1 MPNYYN
7 DNMRPKFTSNF
18 ILYLTGF
25 IIVSCNTRSTV
36 NESKTIWPDTLTNG
50 LIRYVINTN
59 NNQKCI
65 FYSDKAPLWFSD
77 SSQDKFIN
85 SKTGFTPLDST
96 IVRKQL
102 EFNRKFE
109 FRIDTANLLKTQFI
123 SYDTLVS
130 WGLGTVNTPRFWE
143 IYAQKVHRCFCI
155 INCPIYN
162 IDKTRAITRLSH
174 LCGGKWITWYD
185 VVYKRNG
192 TTWLA
197 IDTLAQ

>member
-1 MPNYYN
+1 M
-7 DNMRPKFTSNF
+7 
-18 ILYLTGF
+18 
-25 IIVSCNTRSTV
+25 V

-59 NNQKCI
+59 NNQKCN

-123 SYDTLVS
+123 YNDT
-130 WGLGTVNTPRFWE
+130 WGARY
-143 IYAQKVHRCFCI
+143 YA
-155 INCPIYN
+155 
-162 IDKTRAITRLSH
+162 
-174 LCGGKWITWYD
+174 
-185 VVYKRNG
+185 
-192 TTWLA
+192 
-197 IDTLAQ
+197 